1 MRLES
6 GSVRAALFAGW
17 TGIATIVI
25 WLTLVQSSDSSRA
38 LTAGVLFVVCLVL
51 SRFVLGLSFASA
63 PMLYLTLLG
72 FVHLGIVVP
81 WALGIYDVSR
91 ITWFVPYGL
100 SHALTL
106 ITYSILAYQTALIV
120 TVGGVGHVR
129 RSGGTDG
136 PYFENPRLFLA
147 GSSLFAVGVA
157 MFVTGWVRL
166 DPDGYYQLTYS
177 DTFRLR
183 AESDPRLFG
192 SGMTFALIGMTLA
205 MAGAPRRRFRMVL
218 WAAALWFLLL
228 FYLGFRGPA
237 LIASLIV
244 CAAALKRGVRF
255 PRWLPWLAAAL
266 LLVAFPIMHIVR
278 EQPFGERFN
287 GISMNDFN
295 VLDGPV
301 EIGASIRP
309 LIETCSLI
317 GPEGYRYGG
326 TYLLG
331 LKGILPNL
339 AIRWEAPATE
349 SMDDLPPG
357 HWITAMVDPWAYK
370 NYGGIGFSAVAEPYM
385 NFGLAGVVGYFL
397 LLGFL
402 LVRLEQVSIRSSYA
416 LACWALVLGPLLWT
430 TRNDFTNFFRP
441 AVWGL
446 LCVGVAWFFCRDR
459 AMISNPGRSA
469 RLPV

>member
-6 GSVRAALFAGW
+6 GSVRVALFAGW

-106 ITYSILAYQTALIV
+106 ITYSILVYQTGLIV
-120 TVGGVGHVR
+120 AVGGTRQATHGHR
-129 RSGGTDG
+129 TDG

-147 GSSLFAVGVA
+147 GASLFAIGVT

-166 DPDGYYQLTYS
+166 DPDGYYRLTYS

-192 SGMTFALIGMTLA
+192 SGMTFALIGLTLA
-205 MAGAPRRRFRMVL
+205 MAGAPRRRFRIVL

-244 CAAALKRGVRF
+244 CAAALKRGVQF
-255 PRWLPWLAAAL
+255 PRWLPWVVATL

-278 EQPFGERFN
+278 DQPFSERFT
-287 GISMNDFN
+287 GISLSDFN

-309 LIETCSLI
+309 LVETCSLI
-317 GPEGYRYGG
+317 GPEGYRYGE

-402 LVRLEQVSIRSSYA
+402 LVRLEQVSIRSSHA

-441 AVWGL
+441 AAWGL
-446 LCVGVAWFFCRDR
+446 ICIGVAWFFCRDR
-459 AMISNPGRSA
+459 ALMPKPGR
-469 RLPV
+469 REGLPL